1 MNRPFKFYFLAIFR
15 IEGIQ
20 HVKLIRRQ
28 TTFSAVLMTD
38 IVREI
43 YDMARKDNHSVIT
56 EESAKAILT
65 KYGIKVPPYALV
77 KSSQEAMNKAE
88 KLGFPLVAKIVSPD
102 ILHKTDVKG
111 VKVGLKSDQ
120 EVRDAFDDIYGRL
133 SSKYDTRG
141 VILEKMADPGLEIIV
156 GLQIDPQFG
165 PVIMFGLGGIYT
177 EIFKDV
183 TFRVLPITSGDIKE
197 MIEDLKGKSMLRG
210 FRGSQ
215 PIDTAMLS
223 DLLLKIGKLGID
235 AAPYY
240 DSVDFNPIIL
250 YPNDYTVVDAKIL
263 LRDKSAQ
270 DVVSKAEP
278 DSSYMDLFFNAK
290 SVALIGASPEEGK
303 VGNSVLQSLA
313 KHDYK
318 GKVFPVNS
326 KGYQEIMGI
335 KAFKSLAEIDDP
347 VDVVVVTI
355 DLKFVPEL
363 LKSCGIKGIHNM
375 VIISGGGKELGGDRA
390 AIENEI
396 KRLSSELKVR
406 IIGPNCIGM
415 FNADNR
421 LDCAFQGHERMI
433 RPQRGDVAFLSQSGT
448 VGIAFMETSD
458 SFGMSKMISYGNR
471 SDVDEADMIWY
482 LSEDPNTKVIGLYV
496 EGLGDGRKFMNTAKK
511 VILEKNKPILVF
523 KNGRTTRGAKQ
534 AASHTGSLG
543 GSYNIVKGALSQA
556 KIISLDS
563 YEELTG
569 SLKALAWQP
578 VPNGN
583 RVAMI
588 TNGAGPVI
596 AAIDNFERLG
606 LAVAEISDKTMRN
619 LRERYP
625 PTYVIGNPCDITG
638 SATADDYGFAIQAF
652 MDDPNVD
659 IIMPWFVFQ
668 DDPLGENIV
677 EILENFQ
684 KQRKKPILV
693 GAMGG
698 PFTQKISQRVEDT
711 NVPVY
716 HSVITW
722 VTSAGAIAKW
732 SRLTGSKYK

>member
-1 MNRPFKFYFLAIFR
+1 MAPID
-15 IEGIQ
+15 Q
-20 HVKLIRRQ
+20 IRE
-28 TTFSAVLMTD
+28 VY
-38 IVREI
+38 EE
-43 YDMARKDNHSVIT
+43 ARKNNQNVIT
-56 EESAKAILT
+56 EESAKSILT
-65 KYGIKVPPYALV
+65 AYGINVPPYALV
-77 KSSQEAMNKAE
+77 SSTQEATDKA
-88 KLGFPLVAKIVSPD
+88 KQIGFPLVAKIVSPD

-111 VKVGLKSDQ
+111 VKIGLKSEE
-120 EVRDAFDDIYGRL
+120 EVRRAFDDMYGRL
-133 SSKYDTRG
+133 STKYHTKG
-141 VILEKMADPGLEIIV
+141 VILERMVDPGLEVIV
-156 GLQIDPQFG
+156 GLQNDPQFG
-165 PVIMFGLGGIYT
+165 PVIMFGLGGINT

-183 TFRVLPITSGDIKE
+183 TFRVLPITPKDIEE
-197 MIEDLKGKSMLRG
+197 MIENLRGKTMLKG
-210 FRGSQ
+210 FRGSE
-215 PIDTAMLS
+215 PIEHATISNMLM
-223 DLLLKIGKLGID
+223 KISKLGVD

-240 DSVDFNPIIL
+240 DSVDFNPVIL
-250 YPNDYTVVDAKIL
+250 YPHDYFVVDAKML
-263 LRDKSAQ
+263 LREKPDLEIM
-270 DVVSKAEP
+270 SKAEP

-290 SVALIGASPEEGK
+290 SVALIGASPEAGK
-303 VGNSVLQSLA
+303 IGNSVLQSLA

-318 GKVFPVNS
+318 GKVFPVNA

-335 KAFKSLAEIDDP
+335 KAYKNLDEINEQI
-347 VDVVVVTI
+347 DVVVVTV
-355 DLKFVPEL
+355 DLKFVPDL
-363 LKSCGIKGIHNM
+363 LKSCGRKNIHNM

-396 KRLSSELKVR
+396 KKLSSQLKVR

-421 LDCAFQGHERMI
+421 LDCAFQGHERML
-433 RPQRGDVAFLSQSGT
+433 RPQRGEVAFLSQSGT

-482 LSEDPNTKVIGLYV
+482 LGEDPSTKVIGLYV
-496 EGLGDGRKFMNTAKK
+496 EGLGDGRKFMNAAKK
-511 VILEKNKPILVF
+511 VIVEKNKPILVF

-543 GSYNIVKGALSQA
+543 GSYNIVRGALEQA
-556 KIISLDS
+556 NIISLDS

-569 SLKALAWQP
+569 SLKALTWQP
-578 VPNGN
+578 VPKGN

-606 LAVAEISDKTMRN
+606 LAVAEISSNTLAK
-619 LRERYP
+619 LKEHYP

-638 SATADDYGFAIQAF
+638 SATADDYRYAIQAF

-668 DDPLGENIV
+668 DDPLEETIV
-677 EILENFQ
+677 DILQDFQ

-698 PFTQKISQRVEDT
+698 PFTQKISKRIEDT

-716 HSVITW
+716 HSVTTW
-722 VTSAGAIAKW
+722 VTAAGSIAKW
-732 SRLTGSKYK
+732 ADIAGNR

>member
-1 MNRPFKFYFLAIFR
+1 MAPID
-15 IEGIQ
+15 Q
-20 HVKLIRRQ
+20 IRE
-28 TTFSAVLMTD
+28 VY
-38 IVREI
+38 EE
-43 YDMARKDNHSVIT
+43 ARKNNQNVMT

-65 KYGIKVPPYALV
+65 AYGINVPPYALV
-77 KSSQEAMNKAE
+77 STTQEATDKA
-88 KLGFPLVAKIVSPD
+88 KQLGFPLVAKIVSPD

-111 VKVGLKSDQ
+111 VKIGLKSEE
-120 EVRDAFDDIYGRL
+120 EVGRAFDDMYGRL
-133 SSKYDTRG
+133 STKYHTKG
-141 VILEKMADPGLEIIV
+141 VILERMVDPGLEVIV
-156 GLQIDPQFG
+156 GLQNDPQFG
-165 PVIMFGLGGIYT
+165 PVIMFGLGGINT

-183 TFRVLPITSGDIKE
+183 TFRVLPITPKDIEE
-197 MIEDLKGKSMLRG
+197 MIESLRGKTMLKG
-210 FRGSQ
+210 FRGSE
-215 PIDTAMLS
+215 PIEHATISDMLM
-223 DLLLKIGKLGID
+223 KISKLGVD

-240 DSVDFNPIIL
+240 ESVDFNPVIL
-250 YPNDYTVVDAKIL
+250 YPHDYFVVDAKML
-263 LRDKSAQ
+263 LREKPDLEIM
-270 DVVSKAEP
+270 SKAEP

-290 SVALIGASPEEGK
+290 SVALIGASPEAGK
-303 VGNSVLQSLA
+303 IGNSVLQSLA

-318 GKVFPVNS
+318 GKVFPVNA

-335 KAFKSLAEIDDP
+335 KAYKNLDEINEQI
-347 VDVVVVTI
+347 DVVVVTV
-355 DLKFVPEL
+355 DLKFVPDL
-363 LKSCGIKGIHNM
+363 LKSCGRKNIHNM

-396 KRLSSELKVR
+396 KKLSSQLKVR

-421 LDCAFQGHERMI
+421 LDCAFQGHERML
-433 RPQRGDVAFLSQSGT
+433 RPQRGEVAFLSQSGT

-482 LSEDPNTKVIGLYV
+482 LGEDPSTKVIGLYV
-496 EGLGDGRKFMNTAKK
+496 EGLGDGRKFMNAAKK
-511 VILEKNKPILVF
+511 VIIEKNKPILVF

-543 GSYNIVKGALSQA
+543 GSYNVVRGALEQA
-556 KIISLDS
+556 NIISLDS

-569 SLKALAWQP
+569 SLKALTWQP
-578 VPNGN
+578 VPKGN

-606 LAVAEISDKTMRN
+606 LAIAEISSNTLAK
-619 LRERYP
+619 LKEHYP

-638 SATADDYGFAIQAF
+638 SATADDYRYAIQAF

-668 DDPLGENIV
+668 DDPLEETIV
-677 EILENFQ
+677 DILQGFQ

-698 PFTQKISQRVEDT
+698 PFTQKISKRIEDT

-716 HSVITW
+716 HSVTTW
-722 VTSAGAIAKW
+722 VTAAGSIAKW
-732 SRLTGSKYK
+732 ANIAGNRQNSPQREKQH

>member
-1 MNRPFKFYFLAIFR
+1 MSQTDK
-15 IEGIQ
+15 
-20 HVKLIRRQ
+20 IRK
-28 TTFSAVLMTD
+28 M
-38 IVREI
+38 
-43 YDMARKDNHSVIT
+43 YDEAKKNNNNIIT

-65 KYGIKVPPYALV
+65 EYGIKVPPYALV
-77 KSSQEAMNKAE
+77 KDAQEAQDKA
-88 KLGFPLVAKIVSPD
+88 KQLGFPLVAKIVSPD

-111 VKVGLKSDQ
+111 VRVGLKTEQ
-120 EVRDAFDDIYGRL
+120 EVRDAFDDMYKRL
-133 SSKYDTRG
+133 SSKYHTKG
-141 VILEKMADPGLEIIV
+141 VILEKMVESGLEVIV
-156 GLQIDPQFG
+156 GLQNDPQFG

-183 TFRVLPITSGDIKE
+183 AFRILPITPEDVEE
-197 MIEDLKGKSMLRG
+197 MIEDLKGKSMLYG

-215 PIDTAMLS
+215 PIDTSMLS
-223 DLLLKIGKLGID
+223 DMLIKIGQLGLD

-240 DSVDFNPIIL
+240 ESVDFNPIIL
-250 YPNDYTVVDAKIL
+250 YPNDYFVVDAKIL
-263 LRDKSAQ
+263 LREKPDFGII
-270 DVVSKAEP
+270 SKAEP
-278 DSSYMDLFFNAK
+278 DSRYMDLFFNAK
-290 SVALIGASPEEGK
+290 SVALIGASPEAGK

-318 GKVFPVNS
+318 GKVFPVNA

-335 KAFKSLAEIDDP
+335 KAFKSLDEIEEP
-347 VDVVVVTI
+347 VDVVVVTV
-355 DLKFVPEL
+355 DLKFVPDL
-363 LKSCGIKGIHNM
+363 LRSCGRKNIHNM

-396 KRLSSELKVR
+396 KKLSAELKVR
-406 IIGPNCIGM
+406 VIGPNCIGM

-421 LDCAFQGHERMI
+421 LDCAFQGHERML
-433 RPQRGDVAFLSQSGT
+433 RPQRGEVAFLSQSGT

-458 SFGMSKMISYGNR
+458 AFGMSKMISYGNR

-482 LSEDPNTKVIGLYV
+482 LGEDPNTKVIGLYV
-496 EGLGDGRKFMNTAKK
+496 EGLGDGRKFVHAAKK

-543 GSYNIVKGALSQA
+543 GSYNVVRGALEQA

-578 VPNGN
+578 VPKGN

-606 LAVAEISDKTMRN
+606 LAVAEISDKTIKD
-619 LRERYP
+619 LKEHYP

-638 SATADDYGFAIQAF
+638 SATADDYRFAIQAF
-652 MDDPNVD
+652 IDDPNVD

-668 DDPLGENIV
+668 DDPLEESIV
-677 EILENFQ
+677 EVLETFQ
-684 KQRKKPILV
+684 KQLRKPILV

-698 PFTQKISQRVEDT
+698 PFTQKISKRIEDT

-722 VTSAGAIAKW
+722 VTSAGALAKW
-732 SRLTGSKYK
+732 SSLSGKKTT